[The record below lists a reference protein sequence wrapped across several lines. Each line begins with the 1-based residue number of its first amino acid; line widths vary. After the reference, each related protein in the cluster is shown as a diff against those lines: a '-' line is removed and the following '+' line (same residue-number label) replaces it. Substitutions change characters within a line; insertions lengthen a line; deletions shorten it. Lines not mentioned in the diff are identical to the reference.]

1 MGNLTYHDCVTYT
14 IEKILRIWKLE
25 STSLFHAL
33 FLLVQSESS
42 DLATMV
48 IKLKAE
54 QMFSIF
60 CVYEV
65 NPHIFSQNLISNQ
78 LEENVKYFL

>member
-1 MGNLTYHDCVTYT
+1 M
-14 IEKILRIWKLE
+14 KE
-25 STSLFHAL
+25 SISLFHAF
-33 FLLVQSESS
+33 FLLRDAFVQSESS